1 MPMLSCPHVVFR
13 YILLNEYTIYV
24 GTPTYNKL
32 VHGVNSR
39 MTEEVRHTC
48 EAPSVSLLGIGGCGV
63 NLVRRVRENVGTLV
77 NFSNFLDSS
86 DANQRDEEN
95 VYIMTNG
102 NGGGKMRSHN
112 SDELRARIP
121 HLADDVL
128 GDSDVYILVGSL
140 AGATGGVSIPL
151 LVKELTSR
159 GKKVIIGVV
168 GETTDKKGAENT
180 YASLKTLNLLT
191 ERQGLYLPTVITHT
205 SRKRTE
211 ADRYMVAQ
219 ISSIIGVLRLPCYEI
234 DKNDRLNWLDASHTV
249 KVDPGMHMVYGIPQG
264 YDITELTDLHDSTM
278 IADSM
283 LNLGV
288 AEDEH
293 AEREYVELPI
303 THSRFAKDGQLAN
316 TKTPLTGIIIDAS
329 ETLAGIIA
337 EIEEKDRMFKNQV
350 KSKTAESRL
359 KLAADEDDEDIIL

>member
-1 MPMLSCPHVVFR
+1 
-13 YILLNEYTIYV
+13 
-24 GTPTYNKL
+24 
-32 VHGVNSR
+32 
-39 MTEEVRHTC
+39 MTEDTQVLHTC
-48 EAPSVSLLGIGGCGV
+48 EAPTVSLLGVGGCGV
-63 NLVRRVRENVGTLV
+63 NLVRRIRKNVGGLL
-77 NFSNFLDSS
+77 NFTNYLDSS
-86 DANQRDEEN
+86 DANQRDGET

-102 NGGGKMRSHN
+102 NGGGKMRTHN

-121 HLADDVL
+121 HLDSEVL
-128 GDSDVYILVGSL
+128 GDCDVYILVGSL

-159 GKKVIIGVV
+159 GKKVIVGIV

-180 YASLKTLNLLT
+180 HASLKTLNYLT
-191 ERQGLYLPTVITHT
+191 EKQGLYLPTVITHT
-205 SRKRTE
+205 TRQRVE
-211 ADRYMVAQ
+211 ADKYMVAQ
-219 ISSIIGVLRLPCYEI
+219 ISSIVGVLRLPCYEI

-288 AEDEH
+288 AEDDES
-293 AEREYVELPI
+293 EREYVNLPI
-303 THSRFAKDGQLAN
+303 THSRFSKDGQLATTN
-316 TKTPLTGIIIDAS
+316 TPLTGIIIDAS
-329 ETLAGIIA
+329 ETLAGIIT

-350 KSKTAESRL
+350 KSKTEESRK
-359 KLAADEDDEDIIL
+359 KLSADDDDESIIL